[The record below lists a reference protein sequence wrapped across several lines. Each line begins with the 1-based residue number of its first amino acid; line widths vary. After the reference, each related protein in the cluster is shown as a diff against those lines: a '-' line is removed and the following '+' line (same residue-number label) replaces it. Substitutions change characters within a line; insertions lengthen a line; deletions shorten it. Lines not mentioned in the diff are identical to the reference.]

1 MRYVVTELEGY
12 SASRR
17 SGLGLSCHVIDT
29 ACNRRLVASFR
40 TEDTGGG
47 RRFERTRRYAR
58 ECCDELNAPRH
69 VLRRAWS
76 ACSRVARRCRCSAAN
91 GLRRRDA

>member
-58 ECCDELNAPRH
+58 ECCDELNA
-69 VLRRAWS
+69 A
-76 ACSRVARRCRCSAAN
+76 SRSPTCLVCLQSCRSPVSVQRC
-91 GLRRRDA
+91 